1 MLYSE
6 KQFAEDPNLL
16 SSSTH
21 HHVRQI
27 RIPGDIIIGGVFP
40 VHTKS
45 VVVDQPCGVI
55 AETRGV
61 HRVEAMLY
69 ALDIINNQRQFLRGF
84 QLGALIL
91 DSCSNP
97 AFALNQ
103 SLDFVRDLIGTNDA
117 SEFQCRDGSRPRSRR
132 PLTKRKVAAVVG
144 GSYSSVTVQ
153 IANLL
158 RLFKIAQVSPAS
170 TNADLSDKN
179 RFEYFA
185 RTVPSDNYQARA
197 MIDIALHFNWSY
209 VSLVYSADEYG
220 ELGADAFKKEA
231 RKVNI
236 CIAIE
241 ERVSTK
247 QTAMIESID
256 NLVKK
261 LQPDK
266 EEGARVVV
274 LFVGTEYIPELL
286 LQTAKRMNLTEKTRR
301 RKKIIW
307 LASEAW
313 DRHNE
318 AYTVG
323 NRRKAAEGA
332 IVLMLES
339 KRVPSFENY
348 FLSLNPGKKE
358 FERNAWLKELWRQKF
373 NCEFN
378 LPEGSSQNRCEDHKQ
393 TRENFS
399 PDDKVQFVIDAVF
412 AIAHGLQ
419 ALKNAEC
426 PNDTIE
432 TSWITRNAKKLHMCY
447 AMDNID
453 GEYFYRNYLLKV
465 NFTNIVQK
473 KFRFSPQGDGP
484 AHYTILNYQPGRTH
498 RRTTSDGDRQSDY
511 VEIGRWSEET
521 LEMYDSKTLW
531 REYAMPRSFCSE
543 NCKIGERKQLIKADE
558 TCCWACSKC
567 EDYEYLVNETTCMDC
582 GEGRLPT
589 PNRTSCYTIADVD
602 LKHMRW
608 STWHSIVP
616 AVIAAIGICLTLAV
630 IVIYIKYNET
640 PVVKASGR
648 ELSYIL
654 LFSMIMCYSMTFVLV
669 SKPTPLICAIK
680 RTGIGFAFS
689 CLYASLLVKTNRI
702 ARIFSQ
708 AKRTV
713 QRPRCISPISQVML
727 TVLLAGVQ
735 LIGSLIWLF
744 TVPPG
749 TRPDYPTRYEV
760 VLRCNVPEHHF
771 LYSLAYDAALIVLCT
786 IYAIKTRKVPENF
799 NETKFIGF
807 SMYTTCVIWLS
818 WGFFFFGTG
827 KSDFQIQT
835 STLCMSIS
843 MSANVALACI
853 FSPKVWII
861 LFEQHKNVRK
871 QDGEYMLSR
880 KSLTSTHNE
889 CSTSQYTPV
898 DPKRDLSSPTSHT
911 ALLCDRNKDDQQP
924 YLLNRY
930 NSLSNSVSGLTPGT
944 TDSKKRNLQ
953 RNNKTDAFADNNSS
967 SSNSRLEV
975 IKFSS
980 QDTFL

>member
-1 MLYSE
+1 MS
-6 KQFAEDPNLL
+6 PG
-16 SSSTH
+16 

-27 RIPGDIIIGGVFP
+27 RVPGDIIIGGVFP

-45 VVVDQPCGVI
+45 VAVDHPCGVI

-69 ALDIINNQRQFLRGF
+69 ALDIINNQRDFLRGF
-84 QLGALIL
+84 RLGALIL

-117 SEFQCRDGSRPRSRR
+117 SEFQCRDGSRPKSRR
-132 PLTKRKVAAVVG
+132 PLAKRKVAAVVG

-197 MIDIALHFNWSY
+197 MIDIALHFNWTY
-209 VSLVYSADEYG
+209 LSLVFSADEYG

-241 ERVSTK
+241 ERISTK
-247 QTAMIESID
+247 RAAMIESID

-261 LQPDK
+261 LQPEK
-266 EEGARVVV
+266 KEGARVVV

-286 LQTAKRMNLTEKTRR
+286 LQTAKRMNLIGKNRKK
-301 RKKIIW
+301 KKIIW

-318 AYTVG
+318 AYTLG
-323 NRRKAAEGA
+323 NRREAAEGA

-373 NCEFN
+373 DCEFG
-378 LPEGSSQNRCEDHKQ
+378 LPEESTGNKCENHKQ
-393 TRENFS
+393 TKDNFS

-412 AIAHGLQ
+412 AIAYGLQ
-419 ALKNAEC
+419 ALKKAEC
-426 PNDTIE
+426 PNDTVE
-432 TSWITRNAKKLHMCY
+432 TSWITRNAKKPHLCY

-453 GEYFYRNYLLKV
+453 GADFYQNYLLKV
-465 NFTNIVQK
+465 NFTSNDFLICCKILCSFSLK
-473 KFRFSPQGDGP
+473 KIDKFLQGDGP
-484 AHYTILNYQPGRTH
+484 AHYTILNYQPSRNQ
-498 RRTTSDGDRQSDY
+498 RRF
-511 VEIGRWSEET
+511 VH
-521 LEMYDSKTLW
+521 
-531 REYAMPRSFCSE
+531 SFKHNFSCLST
-543 NCKIGERKQLIKADE
+543 KDLDE

-567 EDYEYLVNETTCMDC
+567 EDYEYLINETTCMDC

-589 PNRTSCYTIADVD
+589 ANRTSCYNIADVD

-608 STWHSIVP
+608 TTWHSIVP
-616 AVIAAIGICLTLAV
+616 AVIAGIGIFLTLGV
-630 IVIYIKYNET
+630 VVIYIRYNET
-640 PVVKASGR
+640 PVIKASGR

-713 QRPRCISPISQVML
+713 QRPRCISPISQVLL

-735 LIGSLIWLF
+735 LIGSLIWLSA
-744 TVPPG
+744 VPPG

-760 VLRCNVPEHHF
+760 VLTCNVPEHHF

-807 SMYTTCVIWLS
+807 SMYTTCVIWFS

-835 STLCMSIS
+835 TTLCMSIS

-880 KSLTSTHNE
+880 SKDSSFSQYSSLSPDHRRRNVKSN
-889 CSTSQYTPV
+889 STS
-898 DPKRDLSSPTSHT
+898 DSP
-911 ALLCDRNKDDQQP
+911 
-924 YLLNRY
+924 
-930 NSLSNSVSGLTPGT
+930 
-944 TDSKKRNLQ
+944 
-953 RNNKTDAFADNNSS
+953 
-967 SSNSRLEV
+967 LE
-975 IKFSS
+975 IITFSS